1 MEMPWRIM
9 IFVLFLALGDRA
21 SAMLKFAGAFTIFFG
36 VELRGTRKKLALVEA
51 FREHSFGF
59 LQARAFVNE
68 AMIEWWIFKN
78 SGHRLPLVVFAQCLI
93 NVGLL
98 EERGG
103 VLCFDGPLVA
113 QVNTL
118 YCKLADSKIDC
129 RLTVEVF
136 LLIVFNMTIGTPEM
150 YQTVP
155 RAIWSSCF
163 WGSDSQSKAPLL
175 TLLFDSYARL
185 TCDDAH
191 ATALAERAFRA
202 GDTVPEVVIDELNA
216 IVSSAA
222 FTETLDRGYPD
233 ADIKAS
239 RDTNHDT
246 LTQFSADLGRVWEF
260 MGWA

>member
-1 MEMPWRIM
+1 M
-9 IFVLFLALGDRA
+9 IFVLFLALGNRA
-21 SAMLKFAGAFTIFFG
+21 SAVLKFADAFTIFFG

-59 LQARAFVNE
+59 QQARAFVNE
-68 AMIEWWIFKN
+68 AMIEWWISKN
-78 SGHRLPLVVFAQCLI
+78 SGHRLPLVVFAECLI
-93 NVGLL
+93 DVGLL
-98 EERGG
+98 EERDGT
-103 VLCFDGPLVA
+103 LAFDGPLVKK
-113 QVNTL
+113 VNGL
-118 YCKLADSKIDC
+118 YGKLADSNMGC

-136 LLIVFNMTIGTPEM
+136 LLIVFNMTIGTPEI

-175 TLLFDSYARL
+175 TLLFESYARL
-185 TCDDAH
+185 TYDDAR

-202 GDTVPEVVIDELNA
+202 GDTVPEDVIGGLNA
-216 IVSSAA
+216 IVSSADFKEA
-222 FTETLDRGYPD
+222 LDRGYPD

-239 RDTNHDT
+239 RDANRDT

>member
-9 IFVLFLALGDRA
+9 IFVLFLALGNRA
-21 SAMLKFAGAFTIFFG
+21 SAVLKFADAFTIFFG

-59 LQARAFVNE
+59 QQARAFVNE
-68 AMIEWWIFKN
+68 AMIEWWISKN
-78 SGHRLPLVVFAQCLI
+78 SGHRLPLVVFAECLI
-93 NVGLL
+93 DVGLL
-98 EERGG
+98 EERDGT
-103 VLCFDGPLVA
+103 LAFDGPLVKK
-113 QVNTL
+113 VNGL
-118 YCKLADSKIDC
+118 YGKLADSNMGC

-136 LLIVFNMTIGTPEM
+136 LLIVFNMTIGTPEI

-175 TLLFDSYARL
+175 TLLFESYARL
-185 TCDDAH
+185 TYDDAR

-202 GDTVPEVVIDELNA
+202 GDTVPEDIIDELNA
-216 IVSSAA
+216 IVASAD
-222 FTETLDRGYPD
+222 FTETLDRGYPE
-233 ADIKAS
+233 AAIKAS
-239 RDTNHDT
+239 SDANHDT